1 MGFTIYRKWFK
12 RSRPKSTK
20 KGSGMKSFLL
30 GNNLETDTLVD
41 EMNEISPNYIRN
53 TQKKEKELKKR

>member
-1 MGFTIYRKWFK
+1 
-12 RSRPKSTK
+12 
-20 KGSGMKSFLL
+20 MKSFLL

-41 EMNEISPNYIRN
+41 EMNEISANYIRN